1 MTILRGPI
9 LVLMAVLAPGAWGT
23 PAEDATTGTLFGDRI
38 ATPYPLTGATEVV
51 ARSAPPARLIT
62 LVADQPTKPDDIDR
76 VLLIVT
82 PVSHTILTIGMQMPF
97 DDEPAARAFAGK
109 YLRLF
114 SAKYPG
120 AEADLEVIG
129 RRGRIRFS
137 DDYELVMTL
146 LSRDEGSRDSPWTI
160 EFLYQARPDSLTAQ
174 SLSDLLAAEIDK
186 ATLKGQDT
194 RGL

>member
-23 PAEDATTGTLFGDRI
+23 PAGDATTGALFGYRI

-62 LVADQPTKPDDIDR
+62 IVADRPVKPDDIDR

-82 PVSHTILTIGMQMPF
+82 PVSHTILTIGVQMPF

-146 LSRDEGSRDSPWTI
+146 LSRDEGSGDSPWTV
-160 EFLYQARPDSLTAQ
+160 EFLYQARPDSITAQ

>member
-1 MTILRGPI
+1 MAILRGTI
-9 LVLMAVLAPGAWGT
+9 LALTGFLASGM
-23 PAEDATTGTLFGDRI
+23 PAADAADATTGALFGYQI
-38 ATPYPLTGATEVV
+38 ATPYPLTGETTVV
-51 ARSAPPARLIT
+51 ARSAPPSRLIT
-62 LVADQPTKPDDIDR
+62 LEAEQPVKPEDIDP

-82 PVSHTILTIGMQMPF
+82 PVSYTILTIGVQMPF
-97 DDEPAARAFAGK
+97 DDEEEARQFAGK

-129 RRGRIRFS
+129 RRGRITFS

-146 LSRDEGSRDSPWTI
+146 LGGSEAIKGSPWTV
-160 EFLYQARPDSLTAQ
+160 EFLYQARSESYTAQ
-174 SLSDLLAAEIDK
+174 SLSELLAGEIDK

>member
-1 MTILRGPI
+1 M
-9 LVLMAVLAPGAWGT
+9 
-23 PAEDATTGTLFGDRI
+23 
-38 ATPYPLTGATEVV
+38 
-51 ARSAPPARLIT
+51 
-62 LVADQPTKPDDIDR
+62 ADQPTKPDDIDR